1 MSWDLLLF
9 SLVIKSLWLFAVRIY
24 ISRWWAVAGIQMD
37 LFPKNFL
44 ISWSFLWNSSSFTHW
59 ILFKIRFYFF
69 KRNLFIWLCWVL
81 VVARGIFSCGLQTL
95 SCLRWDLVPWPGSEP
110 RPPALGAQ
118 SLTTGAPGKSPP
130 CCFCLKMYFAYLTYS
145 VGFPGGASGKEPA
158 CQRRRH
164 ETRVLALGCEDPLE
178 GMTIHSN
185 ILAWRIPWTDEPGG
199 LPFIGLQ
206 RVRHNLSNLACT
218 PAWLLW
224 EPKEVTTGT

>member
-24 ISRWWAVAGIQMD
+24 VSRWWAVAGIQMD

-110 RPPALGAQ
+110 RPPALAAQ
-118 SLTTGAPGKSPP
+118 SLSHWSTREVSP
-130 CCFCLKMYFAYLTYS
+130 
-145 VGFPGGASGKEPA
+145 
-158 CQRRRH
+158 
-164 ETRVLALGCEDPLE
+164 VLFLFKNVFS
-178 GMTIHSN
+178 ISY
-185 ILAWRIPWTDEPGG
+185 IFSG
-199 LPFIGLQ
+199 LP
-206 RVRHNLSNLACT
+206 RWC
-218 PAWLLW
+218 
-224 EPKEVTTGT
+224 

>member
-24 ISRWWAVAGIQMD
+24 VSRWWAVAGIQMD

-118 SLTTGAPGKSPP
+118 SLTTGRGDFWNSHSYFVSWPRTQHWKQQAICQTSKEKYIGVSLARIQHYVGK
-130 CCFCLKMYFAYLTYS
+130 
-145 VGFPGGASGKEPA
+145 
-158 CQRRRH
+158 
-164 ETRVLALGCEDPLE
+164 
-178 GMTIHSN
+178 
-185 ILAWRIPWTDEPGG
+185 
-199 LPFIGLQ
+199 
-206 RVRHNLSNLACT
+206 
-218 PAWLLW
+218 
-224 EPKEVTTGT
+224 

>member
-24 ISRWWAVAGIQMD
+24 VSRWWAVAGIQMD

-164 ETRVLALGCEDPLE
+164 KRCGFSPWVGHLWLGHPFCLPDLS
-178 GMTIHSN
+178 IHSW
-185 ILAWRIPWTDEPGG
+185 AWDIFG
-199 LPFIGLQ
+199 FIHFQVLK
-206 RVRHNLSNLACT
+206 V
-218 PAWLLW
+218 
-224 EPKEVTTGT
+224 VTGDL